1 MGFAKRI
8 VGKFH
13 NFVIMKRTTRFLP
26 PRKRQDLQQ
35 LTALICEQIKQVEMI
50 ILFGSYAKNK
60 YVDYDQRIEFG
71 TPTYYMSDYDIV
83 ILTRKPIGAIESS
96 LYEKIKDRF
105 FENKNRPFHTH
116 PQFVNYGIDDFNYAL
131 SKAHYFETEIK
142 RDGVILYDSGA
153 YKLARRR
160 RLDYTEIKERAQKY
174 FDDKFERA
182 MSFLIDVPHPAKRSD
197 YKQSS
202 FYLHQSVENLL
213 RVIPM
218 TFILYGHKSHDLSEL
233 MNAAKKHT
241 TEIFEVFPCD
251 TPEEKRLFDLL
262 QRAYIE
268 SRYNP
273 DFEVTKEDIDALIP
287 KVEQLRDI
295 VEMVCRERIA
305 YYESQIEK

>member
-13 NFVIMKRTTRFLP
+13 NFVVMKRSIRFLP

-35 LTALICEQIKQVEMI
+35 LAELIRENVKQVEMI

-116 PQFVNYGIDDFNYAL
+116 PQFVNYGIDEFNYAL

-160 RLDYTEIKERAQKY
+160 KLDYTEIKERAQKY
-174 FDDKFERA
+174 FDDKLGKA
-182 MSFLIDVPHPAKRSD
+182 NNFLEDTLFNFKKNEFVH
-197 YKQSS
+197 SS
-202 FYLHQSVENLL
+202 FHLHQSAENLL

-273 DFEVTKEDIDALIP
+273 DFEITKEDIDALIP
-287 KVEQLRDI
+287 KVEQLRGI
-295 VEMVCRERIA
+295 VEKVCRDRIA
-305 YYESQIEK
+305 YYDRQIGR

>member
-1 MGFAKRI
+1 MCFAKRI
-8 VGKFH
+8 AGKFN
-13 NFVIMKRTTRFLP
+13 NFVVMKRTTRFLP

-35 LTALICEQIKQVEMI
+35 LAELIRENVKQVEMI

-60 YVDYDQRIEFG
+60 YVDYDQRVEFG

-116 PQFVNYGIDDFNYAL
+116 PQFVNYGIDEFNYAL

-160 RLDYTEIKERAQKY
+160 KLDYTEIKERAQKY
-174 FDDKFERA
+174 FDDKLGKA
-182 MSFLIDVPHPAKRSD
+182 NNFLEDTLFNFKKNEFVH
-197 YKQSS
+197 SS
-202 FYLHQSVENLL
+202 FHLHQSAENLL

-273 DFEVTKEDIDALIP
+273 DFEVTKDDIDALIP

-295 VEMVCRERIA
+295 VEKVCRERIA
-305 YYESQIEK
+305 YYESQIGK

>member
-1 MGFAKRI
+1 MCFAKRI
-8 VGKFH
+8 AGKFH

-35 LTALICEQIKQVEMI
+35 LAELIRENVKQVEMI

-60 YVDYDQRIEFG
+60 YVDYDQRVEFG
-71 TPTYYMSDYDIV
+71 MPTYYMSDYDIV

-96 LYEKIKDRF
+96 LYEKIKDRI

-116 PQFVNYGIDDFNYAL
+116 PQFVNYGIDEFNYAL

-142 RDGVILYDSGA
+142 RDGVVLFDSGT

-160 RLDYTEIKERAQKY
+160 KLDYTEIKDRAQKY

-202 FYLHQSVENLL
+202 FYLHQSAENLL

-241 TEIFEVFPCD
+241 TKIFEAFPCD

-295 VEMVCRERIA
+295 VEKVCRDRIA
-305 YYESQIEK
+305 FYESQIGK